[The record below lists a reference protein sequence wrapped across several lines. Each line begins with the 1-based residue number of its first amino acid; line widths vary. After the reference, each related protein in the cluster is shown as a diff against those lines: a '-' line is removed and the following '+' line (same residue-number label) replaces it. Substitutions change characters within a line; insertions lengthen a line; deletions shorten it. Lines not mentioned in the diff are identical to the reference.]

1 MNPTSMLQSTR
12 PLIPVPHRT
21 QALAARLGLHGRKRT
36 LHGFGGR
43 DIAAGAAALA
53 GFVGP
58 ALWARAAGDLR
69 DVAMRRIGRRAERHT
84 ARNISIAVGA
94 VAGIALINLGVV
106 AWLASRARR

>member
-1 MNPTSMLQSTR
+1 MNPTSLLQSTR

-21 QALAARLGLHGRKRT
+21 PALAARLGLHGRKRP
-36 LHGFGGR
+36 LPGLGGR
-43 DIAAGAAALA
+43 DIAAGAAALV

-69 DVAMRRIGRRAERHT
+69 DVAMRRIGRRAKRHT

-94 VAGIALINLGVV
+94 VAGFALINL
-106 AWLASRARR
+106 AIAALLSRRAR